1 MIPRKEKKYPGKH
14 NMHLP
19 VLRLTSQMP
28 SFQCYFYEKADL
40 PAMIKYGMNK
50 LQQISQYLKP
60 QTNFST
66 NMWLPSICTNKIITM
81 SVQGFTQRVVI
92 RDLWWGS
99 EFSWRISLD
108 SRAFWKWKVSYH
120 FEHQTI
126 LIVFLSFYWFFPYC
140 SPSSQIIFKKIL
152 LCNFWKTWSKLQ

>member
-66 NMWLPSICTNKIITM
+66 NMCVTAQYLHKQNNYNVSA
-81 SVQGFTQRVVI
+81 GFHSTS
-92 RDLWWGS
+92 RDS
-99 EFSWRISLD
+99 
-108 SRAFWKWKVSYH
+108 
-120 FEHQTI
+120 
-126 LIVFLSFYWFFPYC
+126 
-140 SPSSQIIFKKIL
+140 
-152 LCNFWKTWSKLQ
+152 